1 MTATAL
7 DESRAYRRALGAYP
21 TGVAM
26 VTGATSRGVAA
37 ITVNSFVSLSLDP
50 PLISWSIAETSDR
63 YGLFSQAETWGLSVL
78 CATQKDIA
86 ACYAAKGAGL
96 TLDHEVQ
103 PLGDTPAVK
112 HALARFACRTTHRV
126 PAGDH
131 LLIIGAVEK
140 FETREGR
147 ALTYRLGTFGAHD

>member
-1 MTATAL
+1 MNATAL

-21 TGVAM
+21 TGVAV
-26 VTGATSRGVAA
+26 VTTETSAGVAA
-37 ITVNSFVSLSLDP
+37 ITVNSFVSVSLRP

-63 YGLFSQAETWGLSVL
+63 YRIFSEAETWGLSVL
-78 CATQKDIA
+78 CATQKEIA
-86 ACYAAKGAGL
+86 ACYAAKGAGP
-96 TLDHEVQ
+96 TLDYEVH

-112 HALARFACRTTHRV
+112 HALARFACRTTHRL

-131 LLIIGAVEK
+131 LLIIGAVEE

-147 ALTYRLGTFGAHD
+147 ALTYRLGAFGTHD